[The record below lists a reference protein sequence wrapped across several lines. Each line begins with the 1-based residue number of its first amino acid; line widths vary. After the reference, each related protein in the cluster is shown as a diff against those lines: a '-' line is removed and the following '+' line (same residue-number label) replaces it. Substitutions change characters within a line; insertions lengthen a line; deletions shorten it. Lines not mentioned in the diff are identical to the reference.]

1 MLGEYLFYKMSW
13 LEVLKKNDKEFDT
26 SVDNTQIEEEVM
38 EEDIYSTLILKDAE
52 NEFDRLYLSKI
63 TEIKCELQDYLVDEA
78 LPFLDKLNSNDY
90 GFYDFI
96 KETSYNY
103 YDVKEKVDKENDEIK
118 KEENEL
124 NKDELYDSLD

>member
-1 MLGEYLFYKMSW
+1 MSW

-26 SVDNTQIEEEVM
+26 SVDTTQIEEEVI
-38 EEDIYSTLILKDAE
+38 EEDIYRTLIFKDGE

-63 TEIKCELQDYLVDEA
+63 TEIKCELQDHLVDNA
-78 LPFLDKLNSNDY
+78 LPFLDKLNNNDY

-103 YDVKEKVDKENDEIK
+103 YEVKEKVDKENDEIK
-118 KEENEL
+118 KEEDEL
-124 NKDELYDSLD
+124 NEDELYDSFD